1 MSNYEAN
8 PVGFLYERYQ
18 SSGVSPLYEVVMS
31 RGQAHAPIFTAK
43 LTVPQGHVV
52 TATGSSKKIAKN
64 LAAKM
69 MLDKLEEVEGQS
81 KLVQNT
87 KKKIINVNDNYVKS
101 PPALS
106 TYTEEE
112 DESGNKVLQSS
123 QSQQE
128 NIKIPKK
135 AEQGGNAEENE
146 GESFDIEGLEKL
158 SLETALDPKKHSM
171 AEVVFSMMKRGGE
184 KLKKLQSTD
193 IVGSGYQLDCCSL
206 LGEVA
211 AEHNLNLTYREVLG
225 PHGEHERGLGQVQ
238 VSALGRSRPCDLIC
252 LGEGADPGQ
261 ARQVAARTALI
272 YLKTLTG

>member
-87 KKKIINVNDNYVKS
+87 KKKIINVNDNYVKN

>member
-106 TYTEEE
+106 TYIEEK
-112 DESGNKVLQSS
+112 DGSGSEVLQA
-123 QSQQE
+123 QQE
-128 NIKIPKK
+128 SIKILKK
-135 AEQGGNAEENE
+135 EEQGGNAEENE
-146 GESFDIEGLEKL
+146 GASFDIEGLTEKL
-158 SLETALDPKKHSM
+158 SLETVLDPKKHSM

-272 YLKTLTG
+272 YLKKLTGE

>member
-1 MSNYEAN
+1 M
-8 PVGFLYERYQ
+8 
-18 SSGVSPLYEVVMS
+18 
-31 RGQAHAPIFTAK
+31 
-43 LTVPQGHVV
+43 

-69 MLDKLEEVEGQS
+69 MLDKLEEVLDLISFDQMDSYPFSFGQVEGQS

-87 KKKIINVNDNYVKS
+87 KKKIINVNDNYVKN
-101 PPALS
+101 PPTLS

-112 DESGNKVLQSS
+112 DESSSS
-123 QSQQE
+123 QVFQSHQE
-128 NIKIPKK
+128 NVKILKK
-135 AEQGGNAEENE
+135 EEQGGNAEENE
-146 GESFDIEGLEKL
+146 GESFDIEGLVEKL

-211 AEHNLNLTYREVLG
+211 AEHNLNLTYRLIKSLRITFPMG
-225 PHGEHERGLGQVQ
+225 PLTH
-238 VSALGRSRPCDLIC
+238 SGRSWGLMASTREDLAKC
-252 LGEGADPGQ
+252 RSVVVLA
-261 ARQVAARTALI
+261 
-272 YLKTLTG
+272 

>member
-1 MSNYEAN
+1 MKMSNYEAN

-106 TYTEEE
+106 TYTEEK
-112 DESGNKVLQSS
+112 DGSGSEVLQP
-123 QSQQE
+123 QQE
-128 NIKIPKK
+128 SIKIVKK
-135 AEQGGNAEENE
+135 EEQDGNAEENE
-146 GESFDIEGLEKL
+146 GASFDIEGLTEKL
-158 SLETALDPKKHSM
+158 SLESVLDPKKHSM

-184 KLKKLQSTD
+184 KLKKLQ
-193 IVGSGYQLDCCSL
+193 
-206 LGEVA
+206 
-211 AEHNLNLTYREVLG
+211 R
-225 PHGEHERGLGQVQ
+225 
-238 VSALGRSRPCDLIC
+238 
-252 LGEGADPGQ
+252 
-261 ARQVAARTALI
+261 
-272 YLKTLTG
+272 

>member
-112 DESGNKVLQSS
+112 DESSSSQVLQSH
-123 QSQQE
+123 QE
-128 NIKIPKK
+128 NVKILKK
-135 AEQGGNAEENE
+135 EEQGGNAEENE
-146 GESFDIEGLEKL
+146 GENFDIEGLVEKL

>member
-1 MSNYEAN
+1 MILFTMLPMEGLGYILRPFIKGSCCDGDRVQQEDCKE
-8 PVGFLYERYQ
+8 P
-18 SSGVSPLYEVVMS
+18 SSQNDARQAGGGKALISFDQMDFYPFS
-31 RGQAHAPIFTAK
+31 FGQ
-43 LTVPQGHVV
+43 
-52 TATGSSKKIAKN
+52 
-64 LAAKM
+64 
-69 MLDKLEEVEGQS
+69 VEGQS

-112 DESGNKVLQSS
+112 DESSSSQVLQSH
-123 QSQQE
+123 QE
-128 NIKIPKK
+128 NAKILKK
-135 AEQGGNAEENE
+135 EGQGGNAEENE
-146 GESFDIEGLEKL
+146 GESFDIEGLVEKL

-211 AEHNLNLTYREVLG
+211 AEHNLNLTYR
-225 PHGEHERGLGQVQ
+225 
-238 VSALGRSRPCDLIC
+238 LIKS
-252 LGEGADPGQ
+252 LRITFSMAQ
-261 ARQVAARTALI
+261 
-272 YLKTLTG
+272 

>member
-87 KKKIINVNDNYVKS
+87 KKKIINVNDNYVKN
-101 PPALS
+101 PTALS
-106 TYTEEE
+106 TYTEQVE
-112 DESGNKVLQSS
+112 ESGSKVFQPH
-123 QSQQE
+123 QE
-128 NIKIPKK
+128 SIKKEEP
-135 AEQGGNAEENE
+135 GGNADKNE
-146 GESFDIEGLEKL
+146 SESFDIEGLEKL
-158 SLETALDPKKHSM
+158 SLETALDPTKHSM
-171 AEVVFSMMKRGGE
+171 VEVVFSMKKRGGE

-238 VSALGRSRPCDLIC
+238 VTALGRSRPCDLIC

-261 ARQVAARTALI
+261 ARQVAAKTALI
-272 YLKTLTG
+272 YLKSLTE

>member
-106 TYTEEE
+106 TYTEEK
-112 DESGNKVLQSS
+112 DGSGSEVLQA
-123 QSQQE
+123 QQE
-128 NIKIPKK
+128 SIKILKK
-135 AEQGGNAEENE
+135 EEQGGNAEENE
-146 GESFDIEGLEKL
+146 GACFDIEGLTEKL
-158 SLETALDPKKHSM
+158 SLETVLDPKKHSM

-238 VSALGRSRPCDLIC
+238 VSAFGRSRPCDLIC

-272 YLKTLTG
+272 YLKKLTGE

>member
-112 DESGNKVLQSS
+112 DESSSNVLQSH
-123 QSQQE
+123 QE
-128 NIKIPKK
+128 NVKILKK
-135 AEQGGNAEENE
+135 EEPGGNVEENE
-146 GESFDIEGLEKL
+146 GESFDIEGLVEKL

>member
-106 TYTEEE
+106 TYT
-112 DESGNKVLQSS
+112 DEKDGNGSEVLQSH
-123 QSQQE
+123 QE
-128 NIKIPKK
+128 SNEILEKE
-135 AEQGGNAEENE
+135 EQGGNAEKNE
-146 GESFDIEGLEKL
+146 GVSFDIEGLTEKL
-158 SLETALDPKKHSM
+158 SLETVLDPKKHSM

-238 VSALGRSRPCDLIC
+238 VSAFGRSRPCDLIC

-272 YLKTLTG
+272 YLKKLTGE

>member
-81 KLVQNT
+81 KVVQNT

-101 PPALS
+101 PPAALS
-106 TYTEEE
+106 THTEE
-112 DESGNKVLQSS
+112 DEEERGKVFQPN
-123 QSQQE
+123 QE
-128 NIKIPKK
+128 NIIKK
-135 AEQGGNAEENE
+135 EEQSVEKNE
-146 GESFDIEGLEKL
+146 SVSFEIEGLEKL
-158 SLETALDPKKHSM
+158 SLETALDPAKHSM
-171 AEVVFSMMKRGGE
+171 VEVVYSMMKRGGE
-184 KLKKLQSTD
+184 KLKKLHSTD
-193 IVGSGYQLDCCSL
+193 IVGSAYQLDCCSL
-206 LGEVA
+206 LAEVA

-238 VSALGRSRPCDLIC
+238 VSALGRSRSCDLIC

-261 ARQVAARTALI
+261 ARQVAAKTALI
-272 YLKTLTG
+272 YLKTLTE